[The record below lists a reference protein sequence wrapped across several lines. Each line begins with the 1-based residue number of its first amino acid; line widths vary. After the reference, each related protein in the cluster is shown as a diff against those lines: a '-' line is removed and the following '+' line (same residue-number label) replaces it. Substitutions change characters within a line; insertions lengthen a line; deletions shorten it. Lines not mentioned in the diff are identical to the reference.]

1 MYNSDIFVFLD
12 DIQYGKNQVINRNKI
27 KTAKGWTYLTAPVL
41 IKGHFGQLISEV
53 KIDNHINWRKKHWK
67 SILYNYKK
75 AQHFDDYS
83 GFFEDLYQK
92 EWKKLSE
99 LNEYIIKNIAEFL
112 DIKTKFFR
120 SSELNIEGNAT
131 KRLVNIVKAV
141 GGDAY
146 FSGIQ
151 SKDYMED
158 HLFTENGIKLIY
170 QDFHHPTYNQ
180 LFGEFIPKMSVIDLL
195 YNEGLKSIE
204 IIRGA

>member
-12 DIQYGKNQVINRNKI
+12 DSQYGKNQVINRNKI
-27 KTAKGWTYLTAPVL
+27 KTAKGWTYLTVPVL

-67 SILYNYKK
+67 SIIYNYKK
-75 AQHFDDYS
+75 AHHFDDYS
-83 GFFEDLYQK
+83 SFFEDLYQS

-99 LNEYIIKNIAEFL
+99 LNEYLIRNIAEFL
-112 DIKTKFFR
+112 DIKTKFIR

-131 KRLVNIVKAV
+131 ERLVNIVKAV

-158 HLFTENGIKLIY
+158 HLFAENDIKLIY
-170 QDFHHPTYNQ
+170 QDFHHPIYNQ

>member
-12 DIQYGKNQVINRNKI
+12 DSQYGKNQVINRNKI
-27 KTAKGWTYLTAPVL
+27 KTAKGWTYLSVPVL

-75 AQHFDDYS
+75 AHHFDDHS
-83 GFFEDLYQK
+83 SFFEDLYQR

-99 LNEYIIKNIAEFL
+99 LNEYIIRNIAEFL
-112 DIKTKFFR
+112 DIKTKFIR
-120 SSELNIEGNAT
+120 SSELNIEGDAT
-131 KRLVNIVKAV
+131 QWLVNIVKAV
-141 GGDAY
+141 GGDSY
-146 FSGIQ
+146 FSGLQ

-158 HLFTENGIKLIY
+158 HLFAENGIKLIY
-170 QDFHHPTYNQ
+170 QDFHHPTYKQ

-195 YNEGLKSIE
+195 YNEGLKSTE